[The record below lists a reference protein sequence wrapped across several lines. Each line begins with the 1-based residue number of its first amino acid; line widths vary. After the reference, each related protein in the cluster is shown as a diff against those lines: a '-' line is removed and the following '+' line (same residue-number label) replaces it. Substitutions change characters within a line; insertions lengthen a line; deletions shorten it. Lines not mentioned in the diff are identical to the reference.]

1 MQVRVGPLPEK
12 RQLLEGCSG
21 TVISCAAPTVI
32 IFLLVPGDVTLPEAG
47 PLLPAAATTV
57 SPLSQAYSA
66 ASMSIRLSVV
76 SSPALAPMEI
86 FSGTTDGFGGAVS
99 FTIQN
104 FQDDQMGP
112 GSHAH
117 IFPFR

>member
-1 MQVRVGPLPEK
+1 MTCVIILNYSDLLHKTILKPGARISGLQMQVRVGPLPEK

-86 FSGTTDGFGGAVS
+86 FR
-99 FTIQN
+99 
-104 FQDDQMGP
+104 M
-112 GSHAH
+112 
-117 IFPFR
+117 